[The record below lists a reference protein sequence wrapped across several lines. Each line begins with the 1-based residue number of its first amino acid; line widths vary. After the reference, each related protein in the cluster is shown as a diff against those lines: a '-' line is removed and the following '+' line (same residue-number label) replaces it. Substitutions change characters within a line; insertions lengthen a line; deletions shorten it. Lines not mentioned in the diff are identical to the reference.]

1 LLLTTVSGSSNYV
14 LLPNWDVIVV
24 GSEIKQTLALPDI
37 GPRPNLSRLYDFLV
51 SGVADHT
58 GKTMWGSIRLLRCG
72 ECMTEEAG
80 RPWAGAERPRRWCVP
95 MMAPVNT
102 CMTEAQATEGLRD
115 LLCYA
120 VRMHLRSDVP
130 NGSSF
135 SDAVVL
141 SSIIYRMANPLYNK
155 AGRGEFHALSACSAK
170 KTIDG
175 KSFMDVVIA
184 VTGVAFHFGYPRA
197 EGAFAF
203 AGDKTWLQNESFGS
217 ISIFAQWRAFDE
229 AQRTGIK
236 VMLNGQGADE
246 PLDDIH
252 SSFPYHMSV
261 PICRGRMAMALRTM
275 LKGKRWSSLVLTDQ
289 FRAFLLPR
297 LHALLARL
305 VSAVVHFP
313 PARSS

>member
-1 LLLTTVSGSSNYV
+1 
-14 LLPNWDVIVV
+14 
-24 GSEIKQTLALPDI
+24 
-37 GPRPNLSRLYDFLV
+37 
-51 SGVADHT
+51 
-58 GKTMWGSIRLLRCG
+58 
-72 ECMTEEAG
+72 
-80 RPWAGAERPRRWCVP
+80 
-95 MMAPVNT
+95 
-102 CMTEAQATEGLRD
+102 
-115 LLCYA
+115 
-120 VRMHLRSDVP
+120 
-130 NGSSF
+130 
-135 SDAVVL
+135 
-141 SSIIYRMANPLYNK
+141 MANPLYNK

-297 LHALLARL
+297 LHAFLARL